1 MGNQYIAA
9 ASVFLIDT
17 FFNLYIL
24 AVLLRFLMQWVR
36 ADFYNPISQFLIKV
50 TNPVLRPLRR
60 LIPGLG
66 GVDLASVIVLIALQM
81 LNLSL
86 SGLALGHGLSV
97 QGLFVTAIA
106 ELLST
111 LLTLY
116 FITILI
122 EVVLSWIG
130 PGTYNP
136 FVILVHQLNEPLLAP
151 ARRMLPPMG
160 GIDLSPFVIVIALQ
174 LLKILLVAPIS
185 DIGRSLGG

>member
-9 ASVFLIDT
+9 AAVFLIDT

-60 LIPGLG
+60 IIPGLG
-66 GVDLASVIVLIALQM
+66 GVDLASVVVLIALEM
-81 LNLSL
+81 IDLFLT
-86 SGLALGHGLSV
+86 GMALGHGFSV

-122 EVVLSWIG
+122 EVVLSWLG

-136 FVILVHQLNEPLLAP
+136 FVMLVHQLNEPLLAP
-151 ARRMLPPMG
+151 ARRMLPSMG
-160 GIDLSPFVIVIALQ
+160 GIDFSPFVIVLALQ
-174 LLKILLVAPIS
+174 LFKILLVAPLS

>member
-1 MGNQYIAA
+1 MGNQYIATA
-9 ASVFLIDT
+9 AVFLIDT
-17 FFNLYIL
+17 FFNLYIV

-36 ADFYNPISQFLIKV
+36 ADFYNPMSQFLIKV

-60 LIPGLG
+60 VIPGLA
-66 GVDLASVIVLIALQM
+66 GVDLASVVLLIGLQM
-81 LNLSL
+81 LDLFL
-86 SGLALGHGLSV
+86 SGLALGHGPSV

-122 EVVLSWIG
+122 EVVLSWLG
-130 PGTYNP
+130 PGTYNS
-136 FVILVHQLNEPLLAP
+136 FVILVHQLNEPLLVP

-160 GIDLSPFVIVIALQ
+160 GIDFSPFVIVIALQ

>member
-9 ASVFLIDT
+9 AAVFLIDT

-60 LIPGLG
+60 IIPGLG
-66 GVDLASVIVLIALQM
+66 GVDLASVVVLI
-81 LNLSL
+81 SL
-86 SGLALGHGLSV
+86 EMIDLFLTGMALGHGFSV

-122 EVVLSWIG
+122 EVVLSWLG

-136 FVILVHQLNEPLLAP
+136 FVMLVHQLNEPLLAP
-151 ARRMLPPMG
+151 ARRMLPSMG
-160 GIDLSPFVIVIALQ
+160 GIDFSPFVIVLALQ
-174 LLKILLVAPIS
+174 LLKILLVAPLS

>member
-1 MGNQYIAA
+1 MGNQYLAA

-17 FFNLYIL
+17 FFNLYIV

-36 ADFYNPISQFLIKV
+36 ADFYNPIAQFLIKV
-50 TNPVLRPLRR
+50 TNPALRPLRR
-60 LIPGLG
+60 VIPGLA
-66 GVDLASVIVLIALQM
+66 GVDLASVVLLIALQM
-81 LNLSL
+81 GDLFL
-86 SGLALGHGLSV
+86 SGLALGHRFTV

-122 EVVLSWIG
+122 EVILSWIG

-136 FVILVHQLNEPLLAP
+136 FVILVHQLNAPLLTP
-151 ARRMLPPMG
+151 ARRMIPSMG
-160 GIDLSPFVIVIALQ
+160 GFDFSPFVIVIVLQ
-174 LLKILLVAPIS
+174 LLRILVVGPIS
-185 DIGRSLGG
+185 DIGRSLTG

>member
-1 MGNQYIAA
+1 MGNQYISA

-60 LIPGLG
+60 IIPGLG
-66 GVDLASVIVLIALQM
+66 GVDLASVVLLIALQM
-81 LNLSL
+81 LDLFL
-86 SGLALGHGLSV
+86 AGLALGHGASP

-151 ARRMLPPMG
+151 ARRMLPAMG
-160 GIDLSPFVIVIALQ
+160 GIDFSPFVIVIVLQ